1 MESKQLHSII
11 GIWTNACRFLLAAV
25 FIFSGFVKA
34 VDPLGIQYKIQDYL
48 EVFGWVASVPAF
60 LPFLASV
67 LQAMVEFCLGVYLLF
82 GIRRRMT
89 TLFVVLIM
97 GVMTPLTLWLALS
110 NPISDCGCFGDAVT
124 LTNWETFGKNVLLL
138 IAAVSVF
145 KWGNRITPLVTKRF
159 DWLVAMYTFLY
170 ISGMTLYCYRE
181 LPVFDFRPYH
191 IGADIRKGME
201 IPEGEKPTVYETR
214 FILQKDGVEKE
225 FTLENYPDSTWT
237 FVDSKTMVKEQGY
250 EPPIHDFSIIRQ
262 EDGEDI
268 TDEVLDDDNYTF
280 LLVAHQLSQADDS
293 TIDLINELYDYSVEH
308 GYQFYCLTSS
318 PDSDIEDWQERTGAE
333 YPFCLMDDI
342 TLKTMIRSNPG
353 LMLLKNG
360 VVINKWSVNSLP
372 DEYVLTDRLEKLP
385 LAQINEKTFSHKVV
399 LVLAWFVF
407 PLLFF
412 SMVDVIW
419 EHLPAGMCCIE
430 LNTDMKRYLS
440 EKPYGVN
447 YRDFLDVTKKE
458 IGTIN
463 RVVMNPPFTHHQDID
478 HVRRAYDL
486 LDAGGVLVAIM
497 CESTFFRSDKKSV
510 EFRDFLD
517 SVYAQTIK
525 LEPGTFRESGTDVA
539 TRIVKIRKPL

>member
-1 MESKQLHSII
+1 MESKQSHSIV
-11 GIWTNACRFLLAAV
+11 GIWTNACRFLLALV

-34 VDPLGIQYKIQDYL
+34 VDPLGTQYKIQDYL
-48 EVFGWVASVPAF
+48 EAFGWVALVPAF
-60 LPFLASV
+60 LPFLVSV
-67 LQAMVEFCLGVYLLF
+67 LQAMVEFCLGIYLLF

-89 TLFVVLIM
+89 TLFVVVIM

-159 DWLVAMYTFLY
+159 DWLVAMYAFLY
-170 ISGMTLYCYRE
+170 ILGMTLYCYRE
-181 LPVFDFRPYH
+181 LPVFDFRPYR
-191 IGADIRKGME
+191 IGTDIRKGME
-201 IPEGEKPTVYETR
+201 IPEGAKPTVYDTR
-214 FILQKDGVEKE
+214 FILQKNGVEKE
-225 FTLENYPDSTWT
+225 FTLDDYPDSTWT
-237 FVDSKTMVKEQGY
+237 FVDSRTVVKEQGY
-250 EPPIHDFSIIRQ
+250 EPPVRDFSIIRQ
-262 EDGEDI
+262 EDGEDV
-268 TDEVLDDDNYTF
+268 TDEILTDDKYTF

-293 TIDLINELYDYSVEH
+293 SIDLINELYDYSVEH

-360 VVINKWSVNSLP
+360 VVINKWSVNNLP
-372 DEYVLTDRLEKLP
+372 DEYVLTDRLENLP
-385 LAQINEKTFSHKVV
+385 LAQVNEKTFSHKVV

-419 EHLPAGMCCIE
+419 EHFHRKKKLKLKE
-430 LNTDMKRYLS
+430 NR
-440 EKPYGVN
+440 
-447 YRDFLDVTKKE
+447 TK
-458 IGTIN
+458 
-463 RVVMNPPFTHHQDID
+463 
-478 HVRRAYDL
+478 
-486 LDAGGVLVAIM
+486 
-497 CESTFFRSDKKSV
+497 
-510 EFRDFLD
+510 
-517 SVYAQTIK
+517 
-525 LEPGTFRESGTDVA
+525 
-539 TRIVKIRKPL
+539 

>member
-1 MESKQLHSII
+1 M
-11 GIWTNACRFLLAAV
+11 LAVV

-34 VDPLGIQYKIQDYL
+34 VDPLGTQYKIQDYL
-48 EVFGWVASVPAF
+48 EAFGWVALVPAF

-67 LQAMVEFCLGVYLLF
+67 LQAMVEFCLGIYLLF

-89 TLFVVLIM
+89 TLFVVVIM

-159 DWLVAMYTFLY
+159 DWLVAMYAFLY
-170 ISGMTLYCYRE
+170 ILGMTLYCYRE
-181 LPVFDFRPYH
+181 LPVFDFRPYR
-191 IGADIRKGME
+191 IGTDIRKGME
-201 IPEGEKPTVYETR
+201 IPEGAKPTVYDTR
-214 FILQKDGVEKE
+214 FILQKNGVEKE
-225 FTLENYPDSTWT
+225 FTLDDYPDSTWT
-237 FVDSKTMVKEQGY
+237 FVDSRTVVKEQGY
-250 EPPIHDFSIIRQ
+250 EPPIRDFSIIRQ
-262 EDGEDI
+262 EDGEDV
-268 TDEVLDDDNYTF
+268 TDEILTDDKYTF

-293 TIDLINELYDYSVEH
+293 SIDLINELYDYSVEH

-360 VVINKWSVNSLP
+360 VVINKWSVNNLP
-372 DEYVLTDRLEKLP
+372 DEYVLTDRLENLP
-385 LAQINEKTFSHKVV
+385 LAQVNEKTFSHKVV

-419 EHLPAGMCCIE
+419 EHFHRKKKLKLKE
-430 LNTDMKRYLS
+430 NR
-440 EKPYGVN
+440 
-447 YRDFLDVTKKE
+447 TK
-458 IGTIN
+458 
-463 RVVMNPPFTHHQDID
+463 
-478 HVRRAYDL
+478 
-486 LDAGGVLVAIM
+486 
-497 CESTFFRSDKKSV
+497 
-510 EFRDFLD
+510 
-517 SVYAQTIK
+517 
-525 LEPGTFRESGTDVA
+525 
-539 TRIVKIRKPL
+539 